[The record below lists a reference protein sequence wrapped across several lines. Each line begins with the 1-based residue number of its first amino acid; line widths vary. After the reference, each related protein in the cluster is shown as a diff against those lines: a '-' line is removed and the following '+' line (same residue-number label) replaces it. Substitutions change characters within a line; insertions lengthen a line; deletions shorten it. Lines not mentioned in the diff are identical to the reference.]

1 MPPPARR
8 PGGPGLPSNGPY
20 NALAPGGV
28 KEVIDYSF
36 YDKKTLISATAAQ
49 YSYFTAA
56 GVDPLVSNFEGQ
68 GQMPA
73 GQAFHVRAVRIVIRP
88 ATLATALTSVIDVLN
103 IMSFTSL
110 LFTLENSKKMTFG
123 PAWMYPSGYGVT
135 SETNLGN
142 AVPAAPANS
151 LTRGNNGIPSAG
163 NCYQFERPIVLRPQQ
178 PFQVS
183 LTTSATGI
191 LLANTDVY
199 LVLDGVL
206 ERNIL

>member
-1 MPPPARR
+1 MPPPPNRR
-8 PGGPGLPSNGPY
+8 PSLPSNGLY

-36 YDKKTLISATAAQ
+36 YDRKSIVTAAAAN
-49 YSYFTAA
+49 YSFFTAA
-56 GVDPLVSNFEGQ
+56 GTDPLVSNFEGQ

-73 GQAFHVRAVRIVIRP
+73 GQAFHVRTIRIVIRP

-103 IMSFTSL
+103 LMSFSSL
-110 LFTLENSKKMTFG
+110 LFTLENSKKMISG
-123 PAWMYPSGYGVT
+123 PSWMFPSGYGVT
-135 SETNLGN
+135 SELNTGN
-142 AVPAAPANS
+142 AVPAAPATS

-178 PFQVS
+178 PFQITISTAAALV
-183 LTTSATGI
+183 
-191 LLANTDVY
+191 LLATTDVY
-199 LVLDGVL
+199 IAMDGVL